1 MKDTYAAGEGSGEE
15 APKVS
20 QLCSYSMLFSCWPL
34 HLIAVPWAC
43 CVCSSALLLPEFLM
57 SSSLHHLGLLKGH
70 KEPEEAAKA
79 RWSGSSPAVGVQAAP
94 ASMLTV
100 PFPRPLQA
108 FASVNWVLSEEQFD
122 LETDL
127 AFSFLDYLLLGT
139 SAAPLRRALMES
151 GLGESMIGGG
161 LSGELRQPIFSL
173 GLKGVAP
180 DNADKV
186 SAAADGVCRCTH
198 TLAPLPMWCH
208 CSSSWCPGCG

>member
-1 MKDTYAAGEGSGEE
+1 MS
-15 APKVS
+15 
-20 QLCSYSMLFSCWPL
+20 LSC
-34 HLIAVPWAC
+34 
-43 CVCSSALLLPEFLM
+43 
-57 SSSLHHLGLLKGH
+57 
-70 KEPEEAAKA
+70 
-79 RWSGSSPAVGVQAAP
+79 
-94 ASMLTV
+94 
-100 PFPRPLQA
+100 PLQA

-186 SAAADGVCRCTH
+186 SCCCRWCVQTRTH
-198 TLAPLPMWCH
+198 PGAPAYVVLLQQLLV
-208 CSSSWCPGCG
+208 SRF

>member
-1 MKDTYAAGEGSGEE
+1 MVWVQ
-15 APKVS
+15 P
-20 QLCSYSMLFSCWPL
+20 FCWRASSPCQ
-34 HLIAVPWAC
+34 HAD
-43 CVCSSALLLPEFLM
+43 SAL
-57 SSSLHHLGLLKGH
+57 SC
-70 KEPEEAAKA
+70 
-79 RWSGSSPAVGVQAAP
+79 
-94 ASMLTV
+94 
-100 PFPRPLQA
+100 PLQA

-186 SAAADGVCRCTH
+186 SAAATGVCRHTH
-198 TLAPLPMWCH
+198 TPLALLTLSCR
-208 CSSSWCPGCG
+208 CSSSGVQAGVADGGTLPGTRLQPGCTSCRNYASGTACAVPNLCGSQCCAVKHA